1 MSEVTD
7 DIDGDIRGGSP
18 DIGADEFVPDAATTT
33 PLSGT
38 FTIGS
43 GGDYADFNAAS
54 SDLLLKGI
62 SAPVTF
68 NVLNGNY
75 NEQVVF
81 HETPGASVT
90 NTITIQSL
98 SGNAAD
104 VLMWHFAAAAGDNY
118 IMLIRGADYM
128 RVRNMTFM
136 TNNVAPVSYGRV
148 FYMWGGME
156 DLIIEGNVLNGSP
169 TTSSSTNLALIY
181 GIDMLSS
188 PRIFRNNTFNDGGY
202 SIHFYGLSNS
212 VLASGTEVTG
222 NTLTNVAY
230 GMNIGNQMDLLVSG
244 NTIQATQAYGLYVIY
259 GDGAMEITKN
269 KISTGSGYGLYLYVC
284 DGGVPPTGTYGLVSN
299 NFITS
304 NANNTYGIYL
314 YSSTRQNIY
323 ANSVNCVSGTNSRAF
338 ETYSGSNLNVVN
350 NIFANHGGGYAYVI
364 NQPAAIDSSD
374 YNDLYTTGVNLALW
388 GADITDLSSLQIA
401 NGKESH
407 SISNDPMFVSGT
419 DLHATAAAVDS
430 AGTPLT
436 EVVDD
441 IDGDLRDSNFPD
453 IGADEFEDG
462 VDGIEDNRSSIAL
475 AQIPEKFVVYQN
487 YPNPFNPSTTIKF
500 GLPESEFVNI
510 SIYNMLG
517 QKIRTIV
524 NKEMKAGYHEIN
536 FQVND
541 LASGMYIYHLRAGK
555 NVESK
560 RMSILK

>member
-1 MSEVTD
+1 MGYWGTSNLATLADFQSASSKDANSLSVYPHYTDATDLHTVAPWLDGAGTALSEVTD

-38 FTIGS
+38 YTIGS

-314 YSSTRQNIY
+314 YSTTRQNIY

-338 ETYSGSNLNVVN
+338 ETYSGSNINVVN
-350 NIFANHGGGYAYVI
+350 NNFANHSGGYAYVVSH
-364 NQPAAIDSSD
+364 PAAIGTSNHNNIYSAGN
-374 YNDLYTTGVNLALW
+374 YVGYWGTSNLATL
-388 GADITDLSSLQIA
+388 ADFQSATSKGCQLPVGLSPLHGCDRSSYGSSLA
-401 NGKESH
+401 
-407 SISNDPMFVSGT
+407 
-419 DLHATAAAVDS
+419 
-430 AGTPLT
+430 
-436 EVVDD
+436 
-441 IDGDLRDSNFPD
+441 
-453 IGADEFEDG
+453 
-462 VDGIEDNRSSIAL
+462 
-475 AQIPEKFVVYQN
+475 
-487 YPNPFNPSTTIKF
+487 
-500 GLPESEFVNI
+500 
-510 SIYNMLG
+510 
-517 QKIRTIV
+517 
-524 NKEMKAGYHEIN
+524 
-536 FQVND
+536 
-541 LASGMYIYHLRAGK
+541 
-555 NVESK
+555 
-560 RMSILK
+560 